1 MIRGVKSGKI
11 YRVKNKDKQGSANDH
26 YNMIVIEF
34 NDGSINEILLTDS
47 DVVRGMARAKKNK
60 EDIPSYSLED
70 NCSGCWPA
78 LILISAISSGLGYL
92 IRHLNIF

>member
-1 MIRGVKSGKI
+1 
-11 YRVKNKDKQGSANDH
+11 
-26 YNMIVIEF
+26 
-34 NDGSINEILLTDS
+34 
-47 DVVRGMARAKKNK
+47 MARAKKNK